1 MSSTDLNDPSF
12 SLEQNDLNDH
22 ALNLEQNEDSP
33 PDEFIVEDLPDLE
46 LQSDDVHDQLPS
58 VEEYK
63 TANAIELKRTNSMKR
78 NLLILASL
86 SCIILVISLIVK
98 ASKSPSNSQP
108 SISGRTQEVEDFLFN
123 NNVSTL
129 PELREISSAQH
140 KATAFVADG
149 DTLQMPLTPETAR
162 RFVERYVLALLYYQ
176 FDGPQWTYN
185 LKFLS
190 GHDHCNWHEI
200 FENSGGKTVRQGVF
214 CNDDGYVKELNL
226 GKTNKS

>member
-1 MSSTDLNDPSF
+1 MNSTDYSDSTF
-12 SLEQNDLNDH
+12 GVEQGQTSL
-22 ALNLEQNEDSP
+22 
-33 PDEFIVEDLPDLE
+33 PDEFIIEEITDLE
-46 LQSDDVHDQLPS
+46 IQSDDDSHDQLPS

-63 TANAIELKRTNSMKR
+63 TANAMQLRGANSMKR
-78 NLLILASL
+78 NLLVLA
-86 SCIILVISLIVK
+86 
-98 ASKSPSNSQP
+98 
-108 SISGRTQEVEDFLFN
+108 SISGIFLMISAIVMVSKTKAMTNGPPSLAGRTNEVEDFLFA
-123 NNVSTL
+123 NNVSSL
-129 PELREISSAQH
+129 PLLREVGSAQH
-140 KATAFVADG
+140 RATAFVADG
-149 DTLQMPLTPETAR
+149 DTLQMPLTTETAR
-162 RFVERYVLALLYYQ
+162 RFVERYVLALFYYQ